1 MGASDCGLRIAG
13 CGCGRR
19 GFASR
24 ALLVVAAV
32 AVVAV
37 ALLPRARVRRHPDR
51 IPVRF
56 WHMWT
61 GEWKDVVDR
70 IVARY
75 NASQDKYEVIALSVP
90 PTGADSKFLLGVVG
104 GDPPDVMAQWNA
116 VIPTWAENRLLLPL
130 DELMTPEERA
140 RFDREAYPIVK
151 KLGSYKGHLYGLTTG
166 INIWAC
172 YYLPAHFREAGLDPN
187 HFPRTLEELQAD
199 ADKMTRRDRT
209 GSLIRLGFLP
219 NMFLMYAPLF
229 GGGFY
234 DWDRNKLTID
244 TPANLRALTYLA
256 EERRKLGYE
265 NVVRYEAGLNGANAQ
280 TGGIE
285 WPFLTGAYSV
295 TVDGQWRVEQIGKY
309 APNLDYRIAPL
320 PPPAGGKRF
329 GGRSNGNFMIIP
341 RGSKQVRGAWDFV
354 KFWSGLSH
362 PERAA
367 EFYTW
372 GGWLPLSPAIAE
384 ADAYQAYLRKYPQFR
399 QFLVILSS
407 PNIEPLP
414 PVPYQVYLSDRITAA
429 EDAAVRGTLTPE
441 AALKRLDAQVQ
452 QERARRKEL
461 GYAE

>member
-1 MGASDCGLRIAG
+1 M
-13 CGCGRR
+13 R
-19 GFASR
+19 GQ
-24 ALLVVAAV
+24 
-32 AVVAV
+32 
-37 ALLPRARVRRHPDR
+37 RHPDR

-61 GEWKDVVDR
+61 GEWKAVVDR

-75 NASQDKYEVIALSVP
+75 NASQNRFEVIALSVP

-130 DELMTPEERA
+130 DELMTAKERNQ
-140 RFDREAYPIVK
+140 FEREAYPIVK
-151 KLGSYKGHLYGLTTG
+151 KIGMYKGRLYGLTTG

-172 YYLPAHFREAGLDPN
+172 YYLPSNFREAGLDPDR
-187 HFPRTLEELQAD
+187 FPQTLEELRSA
-199 ADKMTRRDRT
+199 ASKLTKRDGAGNLT
-209 GSLIRLGFLP
+209 RLGFLP
-219 NMFLMYAPLF
+219 QTYLMYAPLF

-234 DWDRNKLTID
+234 DWNRSRLTID
-244 TPANLRALTYLA
+244 TPANLRALEFLA
-256 EERRKLGYE
+256 DERRALGYDK
-265 NVVRYEAGLNGANAQ
+265 VVRYEAGLNGATVA

-285 WPFLTGAYSV
+285 WPFISGAYAI

-309 APNLDYRIAPL
+309 APKLDYRIAPL
-320 PPPAGGKRF
+320 PAPEGGKPMA
-329 GGRSNGNFMIIP
+329 GRSTGNFMIIP

-354 KFWSGLSH
+354 KFWSGISH

-372 GGWLPLSPAIAE
+372 GGWLPLTPAIAE
-384 ADAYQAYLRKYPQFR
+384 APAYQAYLRRYPQFR
-399 QFLVILSS
+399 TFLTILSS

-414 PVPYQVYLSDRITAA
+414 PVPYQVYLNDRITSA
-429 EDAAVRGTLTPE
+429 EDSTVRGTMTPQ
-441 AALKRLDAQVQ
+441 AALKRLAYDVAKEQ
-452 QERARRKEL
+452 RRRKDL

>member
-1 MGASDCGLRIAG
+1 V
-13 CGCGRR
+13 GRR
-19 GFASR
+19 GNAGR
-24 ALLVVAAV
+24 LAVVAIAAAV
-32 AVVAV
+32 LAV
-37 ALLPRARVRRHPDR
+37 ALLPRAGMQRRPGR

-75 NASQDKYEVIALSVP
+75 NASQDKYEVVALSVP
-90 PTGADSKFLLGVVG
+90 SAGADSKFLLGVVG

-130 DELMTPEERA
+130 DELMTPEERD

-151 KLGSYKGHLYGLTTG
+151 KLGTYKGHLYGLTTG

-172 YYLPAHFREAGLDPN
+172 YYLPAQFREAGLDPD
-187 HFPRTLEELQAD
+187 HFPRTLEELQAE
-199 ADKMTRRDRT
+199 ADRLTRRDKAGNITR
-209 GSLIRLGFLP
+209 IGFLP
-219 NMFLMYAPLF
+219 NTFLMYAPLF

-234 DWDRNKLTID
+234 DWQHGRLTID

-256 EERRKLGYE
+256 EERRKLGYD
-265 NVVRYEAGLNGANAQ
+265 NVVRYEAGLNGTNVQ

-285 WPFLTGAYSV
+285 WPFISGAYSI

-320 PPPAGGKRF
+320 PPPAGGKRY

-341 RGSKQVRGAWDFV
+341 RGSKQPEGAWDFV

-384 ADAYQAYLRKYPQFR
+384 APAYQAYLRKYPQFR
-399 QFLVILSS
+399 QFLTILSS

-414 PVPYQVYLSDRITAA
+414 PVPYQVFLNDRISST
-429 EDAAVRGTLTPE
+429 EDSVVRGTIAPE
-441 AALKRLDAQVQ
+441 AALKTLTADVE
-452 QERARRKEL
+452 QERARRREM